1 MRENSFQYN
10 NNHYENKEEIPYNNF
25 HNQDFSI
32 RDEGGGEIPPE
43 EEMPEEEKFFNDFIH
58 VDIDNKDPSLRD
70 NLVKIYEEEIPF
82 EIRYENENEK
92 NSFQSLIIKILI
104 TDEENDEIIIKIEI
118 ANDND
123 LFFYYTTKLTFGIF
137 IKLKEEQKLKCS
149 YNNISDLFI
158 KYLDFCMN
166 NPKTYFAVL
175 NIKKDKKANMEIIE
189 NLEFKCAQ
197 LINLDFSPAPKA
209 LINQQISYRYN
220 SLRAVE
226 NITQNKIDII
236 NRVLKQCDPLLISEV
251 KKSILKNK
259 SDNTLMSI
267 KIKNN

>member
-1 MRENSFQYN
+1 
-10 NNHYENKEEIPYNNF
+10 
-25 HNQDFSI
+25 
-32 RDEGGGEIPPE
+32 
-43 EEMPEEEKFFNDFIH
+43 
-58 VDIDNKDPSLRD
+58 
-70 NLVKIYEEEIPF
+70 
-82 EIRYENENEK
+82 
-92 NSFQSLIIKILI
+92 
-104 TDEENDEIIIKIEI
+104 
-118 ANDND
+118 
-123 LFFYYTTKLTFGIF
+123 
-137 IKLKEEQKLKCS
+137 
-149 YNNISDLFI
+149 
-158 KYLDFCMN
+158 
-166 NPKTYFAVL
+166 
-175 NIKKDKKANMEIIE
+175 MEIIE